1 MLHIHKNCIIKMII
15 RLFIISGLC
24 KNVKELERLLVCED
38 RKLYGEM
45 TEQPAKVLVILCD
58 SNPSFSA
65 IFMTN
70 CELVVGKY
78 GS

>member
-1 MLHIHKNCIIKMII
+1 MLVD
-15 RLFIISGLC
+15 
-24 KNVKELERLLVCED
+24 VKELLGFWSV
-38 RKLYGEM
+38 KIGSFIGEM
-45 TEQPAKVLVILCD
+45 TEWHPAKVLVILYG